1 MNAVS
6 KLPSHVVAGFMARVA
21 AAGIN
26 PDRVHLLEPSTEELR
41 DDLESGRRVTLHA
54 RNFSGRR
61 PMLVQRPQNGGQQHQ
76 RGSSGKARLEENY
89 FYSSRR
95 FPTAVDNTIG
105 SGAVVAGNFPLFNKG
120 LGEDGSG
127 LGFPTGFMLG
137 QAETN
142 LEVGGYLPQ
151 GTNFVASQLGV
162 TFNSDVAT
170 ADLAVF
176 VDAAALNFSKSGGQF
191 GMLHGPLKM
200 WPSGMGIG
208 GYAAA
213 AVGGT
218 PLAQTAAHNGA
229 ADIRAVR
236 TLRIPRILREKEVF
250 NYSIFITRTTKAKN
264 GAAIALTDFV
274 VATIWMWG
282 GQKNS
287 IPS

>member
-1 MNAVS
+1 MKAVAA
-6 KLPSHVVAGFMARVA
+6 LPSHVLSGFMDRAI
-21 AAGIN
+21 AAGID
-26 PDRVHLLEPSTEELR
+26 PSRVHILQGSTEDIRADIEER
-41 DDLESGRRVTLHA
+41 GRVVMHA
-54 RNFSGRR
+54 KNFGGRR
-61 PMLVQRPQNGGQQHQ
+61 PQLMPQQGQQ
-76 RGSSGKARLEENY
+76 RRPGSSGQARLEENY

-95 FPTAVDNTIG
+95 FPSGADNTIG
-105 SGAVVAGNFPLFNKG
+105 GGTLTAGNFPLFNKG

-127 LGFPTGFMLG
+127 LGFPTGFTLG

-151 GTNFVASQLGV
+151 GSNFVASQLGV
-162 TFNSDVAT
+162 SFNTDVGT
-170 ADLAVF
+170 ADLAQFMDV
-176 VDAAALNFSKSGGQF
+176 ACLNFSKSGGQF
-191 GMLHGPLKM
+191 GMLHGPVKM
-200 WPSGMGIG
+200 WPGGMGIG

-250 NYSIFITRTTKAKN
+250 NYSLFITRTARAKD
-264 GAAIALTDFV
+264 GVAIALTSFV
-274 VATIWMWG
+274 VATIWLFG
-282 GQKNS
+282 GQKTS

>member
-1 MNAVS
+1 MNAVA
-6 KLPSHVVAGFMARVA
+6 KLPSHVVSGFMARLVA
-21 AAGIN
+21 AGVDASRFHI
-26 PDRVHLLEPSTEELR
+26 LEGSTEDIR
-41 DDLESGRRVTLHA
+41 ADLEERGRVTMHA
-54 RNFSGRR
+54 RNFAQRR
-61 PMLVQRPQNGGQQHQ
+61 PMPQGHPNNNRPF
-76 RGSSGKARLEENY
+76 SSGKARLEENY

-95 FPTAVDNTIG
+95 FPSGSDNTIG
-105 SGAVVAGNFPLFNKG
+105 GGTLTAGNFPLFNKG

-127 LGFPTGFMLG
+127 LGFPTGFTLG

-151 GTNFVASQLGV
+151 GSNFVASQLGV
-162 TFNSDVAT
+162 SFNTDVAT
-170 ADLAVF
+170 ADLASFMDV
-176 VDAAALNFSKSGGQF
+176 ACLNFSKSGGQF
-191 GMLHGPLKM
+191 GMLHGPVKM
-200 WPSGMGIG
+200 WPGGMGIG

-250 NYSIFITRTTKAKN
+250 NYSLFITRTAKAKN
-264 GAAIALTDFV
+264 GVAIALTDFV
-274 VATIWMWG
+274 VATIWLFG
-282 GQKNS
+282 GQKTS